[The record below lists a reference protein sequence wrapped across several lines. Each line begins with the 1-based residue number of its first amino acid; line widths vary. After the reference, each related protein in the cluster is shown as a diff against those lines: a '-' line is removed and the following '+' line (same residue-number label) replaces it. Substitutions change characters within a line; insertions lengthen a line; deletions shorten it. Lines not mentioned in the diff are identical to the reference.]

1 MAKASG
7 QPTTVTAEL
16 QVQAWYYT
24 FQIIQ
29 VFLVTAL
36 SSSAT
41 AFIPVII
48 NEPHHVPQLLA
59 DNLPKSSNFY
69 LTYFILQG
77 LACSYPHILTP
88 GLGDQ
93 HPAEEYFELF

>member
-1 MAKASG
+1 M
-7 QPTTVTAEL
+7 VTAEL

-24 FQIIQ
+24 FQVIQ

-41 AFIPVII
+41 AFIPTVIS
-48 NEPHHVPQLLA
+48 NPHHVPQLLA

-77 LACSYPHILTP
+77 LACSCSPRFTP
-88 GLGDQ
+88 GPPDRDL
-93 HPAEEYFELF
+93 AEEHFGSSW

>member
-1 MAKASG
+1 M
-7 QPTTVTAEL
+7 
-16 QVQAWYYT
+16 QVQAWYFL

-77 LACSYPHILTP
+77 LACSYPPVVSLWLEDDP
-88 GLGDQ
+88 
-93 HPAEEYFELF
+93 PAEEHFELS

>member
-7 QPTTVTAEL
+7 QPTIVTAEL
-16 QVQAWYYT
+16 QVQAWFYA

-77 LACSYPHILTP
+77 LACSYPPMISLW
-88 GLGDQ
+88 LED
-93 HPAEEYFELF
+93 HPPAKEHFELS